1 MNAEQKDSIK
11 ALVEQGLGYKE
22 IGRNLDLD
30 RETVRA
36 FVRRNGW
43 KIAVKRSPWQKWEID
58 LAKEML
64 KVGHS
69 PEEISK
75 RLPARTP
82 KAINDKNRHD
92 WKILQRG
99 DLWTEREEEI
109 ARKLL
114 EEFHDYDKVAK
125 LLPGRT
131 RTSIKIRNG
140 LKWKIRV
147 PHGKNLLPVEDAFD
161 KWTPRMAYL
170 LGFLVSDGNVREN
183 NLSWGQSHLSGQ
195 QHLEALWPYVGGNIY
210 GPDKKDGY
218 RLVVYSR
225 HLSQRVQQLGVPPAK
240 SLIVHMPDVPQEVL
254 DHFVRGVV
262 DGDGCF
268 RNPADK
274 KRKERPR
281 VQAQIAS
288 GSKRFRDELS
298 ERLCFLG
305 IKGRNSGIELI
316 FRLEESLVLA
326 EWLWKRKE
334 ESFWLPRRLK
344 QFEDLVA
351 LREGTPDKRE
361 LRKRDRSGRLL

>member
-1 MNAEQKDSIK
+1 MDEKQKNSVK

-22 IGRNLDLD
+22 IGRRLGVD
-30 RETVRA
+30 REVIRA

-64 KVGHS
+64 QDGHS
-69 PEEISK
+69 LEEISK

-82 KAINDKNRHD
+82 EAINDKNRHD
-92 WKILQRG
+92 WKIIQRA

-114 EEFHDYDKVAK
+114 EEFRDYDKVADF
-125 LLPGRT
+125 LPGRT
-131 RTSIKIRNG
+131 RAAISIRNG
-140 LKWKIRV
+140 LRWKIKV
-147 PHGKNLLPVEDAFD
+147 PHGNNLLPVEDAFD
-161 KWTPRMAYL
+161 KWTPHMAYL
-170 LGFLVSDGNVREN
+170 LGFLVSDGNVN
-183 NLSWGQSHLSGQ
+183 NRGINWRQSHLSGQ
-195 QHLEALWPYVGGNIY
+195 QHLEKLWSYVGGNIY

-218 RLVVYSR
+218 TLCVYSR
-225 HLSQRVQQLGVPPAK
+225 VLSERVQQLGVPPAK
-240 SLIVHMPDVPQEVL
+240 SLIVRMPDVPQEVL

-268 RNPADK
+268 RNPAR
-274 KRKERPR
+274 KRERPR

-288 GSKRFRDELS
+288 GSIEFRNELS
-298 ERLCFLG
+298 DRLRFLG

-316 FRLEESLVLA
+316 FRLEESLILA

-334 ESFWLPRRLK
+334 ESFWLPKRLK
-344 QFEDLVA
+344 QFQDLVA
-351 LREGTPDKRE
+351 LRETTPDKRP